1 MIKYHILALLC
12 LVAAGISLVEL
23 MVVSAQPQCYKL
35 ASFWLMAIV
44 FIFSLVI
51 YFRVKGLRKVAMQ
64 ESERGYKANRTAKKV
79 SKK

>member
-1 MIKYHILALLC
+1 
-12 LVAAGISLVEL
+12 